1 VARTRANCIVSTIAS
16 TMANDFAVIIFAK
29 APVPGEAKTRLIPAL
44 GAEHAALLHAALT
57 ERAIESAMR
66 ADAAWVELCA
76 TPGVDHAFF
85 ANCED
90 DFDVELAEQGDGDL
104 GARMLRALNRT
115 LADDANAVL
124 IGADCPALTPKLLN
138 AAALALQTHD
148 VVLVPAEDGGYTLV
162 GARRTH
168 PAMFDGIAWGTGT
181 VLSQQRAQLAACSLS
196 WCELETL
203 WDVDRPEDIPR
214 VKALMPPLDFF
225 WPT

>member
-29 APVPGEAKTRLIPAL
+29 APIPGEAKTRLIPAL

-57 ERAIESAMR
+57 ERAIDTAMR
-66 ADAAWVELCA
+66 SDAAWVERCA
-76 TPGVDHAFF
+76 TPSIEHAFF

-90 DFDVELAEQGDGDL
+90 DFDVELAEQGEGDL

-115 LADDANAVL
+115 LADDADAVL

-138 AAALALQTHD
+138 AAAVALHTHD
-148 VVLVPAEDGGYTLV
+148 VVLVPAEDGGT
-162 GARRTH
+162 
-168 PAMFDGIAWGTGT
+168 DT
-181 VLSQQRAQLAACSLS
+181 VLVQQRSQLAACNLSLL
-196 WCELETL
+196 ELETL

-214 VKALMPPLDFF
+214 VKELQPPLEFF
-225 WPT
+225 WPA